1 MHVLISFSP
10 LSSLSERSIREDEKR
25 ANEFSN
31 RMASQ
36 ASKGEAYAA
45 SAGKKM
51 KEDMIREEQRTLR
64 EIEKKYRL
72 DDEREREKREKRKN
86 DLVQAMAIN
95 KQLGENRRIEQQQE
109 KDRERQLKLKYE
121 NDNRVEDE
129 RQRKMAHEKH
139 MRIKEMREAL
149 DDQVNLRMQSKRNE
163 SALTALEISLNKGL
177 IDRVQGDPELYNKV
191 LTKAMGRR
199 SVNTATTNNI
209 F

>member
-1 MHVLISFSP
+1 
-10 LSSLSERSIREDEKR
+10 
-25 ANEFSN
+25 
-31 RMASQ
+31 
-36 ASKGEAYAA
+36 
-45 SAGKKM
+45 
-51 KEDMIREEQRTLR
+51 
-64 EIEKKYRL
+64 
-72 DDEREREKREKRKN
+72 
-86 DLVQAMAIN
+86 MAIN

-177 IDRVQGDPELYNKV
+177 IDRVQGDPANQRNVGGSRLPPV
-191 LTKAMGRR
+191 RRDARR
-199 SVNTATTNNI
+199 SKVGRS
-209 F
+209 